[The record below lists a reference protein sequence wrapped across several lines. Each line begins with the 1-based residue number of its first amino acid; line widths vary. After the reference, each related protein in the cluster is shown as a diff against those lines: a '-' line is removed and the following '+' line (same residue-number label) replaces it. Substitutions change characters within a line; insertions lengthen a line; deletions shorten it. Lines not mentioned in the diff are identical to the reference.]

1 MESSHVPHLL
11 PLSTSTFVTTDE
23 PTWIHYYC
31 SKSVVYIR
39 AHCWHCIIHSMDLEN
54 YIHHYNITQSS
65 LTALKTSVFPCSYP
79 LPTTD
84 LFTISVVFPFPEC
97 YVVGIVQ
104 YVAFFTLALSLFF
117 AEVSVQIFC
126 PCFNWVVCFLIVE
139 C

>member
-65 LTALKTSVFPCSYP
+65 LTALKTSVFPCSPILP
-79 LPTTD
+79 LPPANHRSFYH
-84 LFTISVVFPFPEC
+84 LRRFSFSRMLC
-97 YVVGIVQ
+97 
-104 YVAFFTLALSLFF
+104 SWN
-117 AEVSVQIFC
+117 C
-126 PCFNWVVCFLIVE
+126 VVCGFFYISFVSFL